1 MNELALTMGRYA
13 RRKTLI
19 PRIWLTVV
27 AFCQVFLTP
36 LAAFSITYF
45 FQFSVGDSGASISF
59 DRGMLPW
66 ILAASLMYGMI
77 ALLLALALGGFTP
90 LRVVEKGG
98 WLSFFGLSRGSFD
111 ANSRRQIRK
120 KFAQSPHGRLTVLA
134 HERWLDG
141 HSILSTHGGLILLA
155 VPFQVMLATIPLM
168 LVLLIPENL
177 MHTNRRLEMA
187 LIVYLFGL
195 MSIMKVYPKI
205 AEKYIGIASFTRKW
219 LISMTKL
226 SWLAPV
232 LVLWLL
238 GRVASVAVIGWM
250 GPDLNLSINLEKE
263 LFESSLSIASI
274 PETSFLDLLTALAV
288 MPLAAFTTMAV
299 LGAGSSDPPEWMY
312 DFQKPATTVQ
322 KENSEPGLVRKGA
335 GVAVSVA
342 TSAAIGAG
350 TVLASKATAA
360 VQGTSAMITGASV
373 ASQTPAIADSVSDGL
388 ESIDAVGAVD
398 DLPQFESEELEFQGI
413 SDLFEQKDV
422 AESLLESTDSS
433 PSSPAHNEPVISG
446 LRKKL

>member
-1 MNELALTMGRYA
+1 MTMGRYS

-19 PRIWLTVV
+19 PRIWLTIV

-45 FQFSVGDSGASISF
+45 FQFSIGESGASISF
-59 DRGMLPW
+59 DKAMMPW

-77 ALLLALALGGFTP
+77 ALLLALVLGGFTP
-90 LRVVEKGG
+90 IRVVEKGG
-98 WLSFFGLSRGSFD
+98 WLSFLGLSRGAFD
-111 ANSRRQIRK
+111 ANSRRHIRK
-120 KFAQSPHGRLTVLA
+120 KYAQSPHGKLTVLA

-168 LVLLIPENL
+168 LVLLIPEDI
-177 MHTNRRLEMA
+177 MHTDRRLEMA

-195 MSIMKVYPKI
+195 MSVMKFFPKI

-263 LFESSLSIASI
+263 LFESSLSIGAI

-312 DFQKPATTVQ
+312 DFQKPVQ
-322 KENSEPGLVRKGA
+322 VAQQELSEPGLVRKGA
-335 GVAVSVA
+335 GMAVSVA
-342 TSAAIGAG
+342 ASAAIGAG
-350 TVLASKATAA
+350 TVLASKTTSV
-360 VQGTSAMITGASV
+360 VQGAGAMVSGAPV
-373 ASQTPAIADSVSDGL
+373 AGQAPAIADSVSDRLSTLDKVTPVDDFPSL
-388 ESIDAVGAVD
+388 ESQNMD
-398 DLPQFESEELEFQGI
+398 FQGI
-413 SDLFEQKDV
+413 SDLFDQEEV
-422 AESLLESTDSS
+422 AERLLESKESS
-433 PSSPAHNEPVISG
+433 GTPPAFNEPVISG
-446 LRKKL
+446 LRKSK